1 MTALLAAH
9 DGVLLDA
16 YGVLVDAS
24 GALPHAAA
32 LIAHL
37 NASRTPYC
45 IVTNDASRSPT
56 TCAARFA
63 SLGLAITAERVT
75 TSGDLI
81 GDYFAT
87 HQLAGARTLVLGT
100 DDSRAYVRASGGDV
114 LPLEPGVDADVIA
127 VCDDAGFPFL
137 QGAELALSAALRRLD
152 AGRAIHLLL
161 PNPDIVYP
169 KSSTEM
175 GFTSGAIALMIETAL
190 ARRFA
195 SAPPKFARLGKPAG
209 ALLQRGAAR
218 LRAGGANVARIVM
231 IGDQLETD
239 IAAAH
244 AAGLPSALIA
254 GVSRWTGARS
264 DVAAPTYVLPSLA
277 LT

>member
-1 MTALLAAH
+1 M
-9 DGVLLDA
+9 
-16 YGVLVDAS
+16 
-24 GALPHAAA
+24 
-32 LIAHL
+32 
-37 NASRTPYC
+37 
-45 IVTNDASRSPT
+45 
-56 TCAARFA
+56 
-63 SLGLAITAERVT
+63 
-75 TSGDLI
+75 
-81 GDYFAT
+81 
-87 HQLAGARTLVLGT
+87 
-100 DDSRAYVRASGGDV
+100 RASPD
-114 LPLEPGVDADVIA
+114 LLTLLESMTREPWAWD
-127 VCDDAGFPFL
+127 FY
-137 QGAELALSAALRRLD
+137 QALRRLD

-161 PNPDIVYP
+161 PNPDIVDP

-218 LRAGGANVARIVM
+218 LQASRIVM